1 MGSRLDEQVF
11 NKLMIAL
18 FDAYGKK
25 LKPTTLELFMDSYY
39 DELKNM
45 PTERFRTGIMKVIAT
60 VGKSNYDFPTVSKIK
75 ELGYG
80 ATDEQRAAMYQEQD
94 KSRVLEESKLD
105 KAQAKQQW
113 ENLQLLAKCVSL
125 GIPKDVIAKQAATG
139 SLLDLLRRYAPAV
152 VMTKEEKEVRRND
165 ARQNALQLISRWRAE
180 GAI

>member
-1 MGSRLDEQVF
+1 MESRLDEQVF

-39 DELKNM
+39 EELKNM
-45 PTERFRTGIMKVIAT
+45 PTEKFQIGIMKVVAT
-60 VGKSNYDFPTVSKIK
+60 VNKNSYDFPTVSKIK

-80 ATDEQRAAMYQEQD
+80 ATDEQRVAYQEQD
-94 KSRVLEESKLD
+94 KSRTLEESKLD
-105 KAQAKQQW
+105 KTQAKQQW

-125 GIPKDVIAKQAATG
+125 GIPKEVIAKQAATG
-139 SLLDLLRRYAPAV
+139 SLLDLLKKYAPAV
-152 VMTKEEKEVRRND
+152 VMTKEEKEMRRSD
-165 ARQNALQLISRWRAE
+165 VKENALRLISQWRTE